1 MLSHERAANDRQ
13 WYLSHIGMLLL
24 AGAASLSL
32 GCKPDDSPLKE
43 ENATLRKQAAKQES
57 VIVSLQEGNKVM
69 QQQIDLLNQELRE
82 AKKGTERVE
91 AERKAL
97 AAKLDALVAD
107 NRKLV
112 AESERQAAMK
122 AQASQTLRVE
132 DKGGQSEEL
141 PQPLAAVSKA
151 VEEALVRNGY
161 VVKVGVRTDQ
171 HAVYVTQR
179 KVSAPASLEVPGFR
193 NQYLVSLQTLPTKGT
208 RLSVKAEFEKMA
220 QGNRILAAAPEET
233 AEIERRLIA
242 EIAKAAAAPGKI

>member
-1 MLSHERAANDRQ
+1 MKPVEDLDRGRTP
-13 WYLSHIGMLLL
+13 LVT
-24 AGAASLSL
+24 ASGILVLICWAIVSA

-57 VIVSLQEGNKVM
+57 VIVSLQDGNKVM

-97 AAKLDALVAD
+97 AAKLDAQVAD

-112 AESERQAAMK
+112 AESDRQAAMK

-151 VEEALVRNGY
+151 VEEALARNGY

-242 EIAKAAAAPGKI
+242 EISKAAAALGKI

>member
-1 MLSHERAANDRQ
+1 
-13 WYLSHIGMLLL
+13 MLLL
-24 AGAASLSL
+24 AGAASLTL

-43 ENATLRKQAAKQES
+43 ENATLRKQALKQES
-57 VIVSLQEGNKVM
+57 VIVSLQDGNKVM

-112 AESERQAAMK
+112 AESERQAAVK
-122 AQASQTLRVE
+122 ASQTIRVE
-132 DKGGQSEEL
+132 EKGGQSEEL

-161 VVKVGVRTDQ
+161 VVRVGVRTDQ

>member
-1 MLSHERAANDRQ
+1 VLSCERAANDRQ
-13 WYLSHIGMLLL
+13 WHLSRIGMLLL
-24 AGAASLSL
+24 AGAASLTL

-43 ENATLRKQAAKQES
+43 ENATLRKQALKQES
-57 VIVSLQEGNKVM
+57 VIVSLQDGNKVM

-112 AESERQAAMK
+112 AESERQAAVK
-122 AQASQTLRVE
+122 ASQTIRVE
-132 DKGGQSEEL
+132 EKGGQSEEL

-161 VVKVGVRTDQ
+161 VVRVGVRTDQ

>member
-1 MLSHERAANDRQ
+1 MLSCERAANDRQ
-13 WYLSHIGMLLL
+13 WHLSRIGMLLL
-24 AGAASLSL
+24 AGAASLTL

-43 ENATLRKQAAKQES
+43 ENATLRKQALKQES
-57 VIVSLQEGNKVM
+57 VIVSLQDGNKVM

-112 AESERQAAMK
+112 AESERQAAVK
-122 AQASQTLRVE
+122 ASQTIRVE
-132 DKGGQSEEL
+132 EKGGQSEEL

-161 VVKVGVRTDQ
+161 VVRVGVRTDQ